1 MSGKRPVKAG
11 LFLFLILPFL
21 VWAEPG
27 REKSAPKQPSPVAP
41 AEPVPGLPSIHFPA
55 DPVQVSV
62 PPLRPLQGGPGFAA
76 IPASPRA
83 GEPVTVAYT
92 DDFSGPGSRE
102 FQAVLLDSQGK
113 RIAKALFFSFA
124 KDAEG
129 RDVLAA
135 ILGIPST
142 AGAGPFFIRVEAP
155 GRTIQDIPI
164 LVEKRDFISETIAL
178 DEENTAIRTQIDPQK
193 TREAEQLWAI
203 LNHTGADIF
212 TSGPFIP
219 PVASTRRTSFFG
231 DRRIYQYVSGSSD
244 TSIHAGV
251 DYGVPK
257 GTEVWACAP
266 GRVVLA
272 RPRIVTGN
280 SVILEHLPGVYS
292 LYYHLDTIEAQEG
305 AIVSAG
311 TLLGLSGSTGLAT
324 GPHLHWEIR
333 TAGENTDPDAFISRA
348 VLDKDEILSKLIR
361 Y

>member
-1 MSGKRPVKAG
+1 
-11 LFLFLILPFL
+11 
-21 VWAEPG
+21 
-27 REKSAPKQPSPVAP
+27 
-41 AEPVPGLPSIHFPA
+41 
-55 DPVQVSV
+55 
-62 PPLRPLQGGPGFAA
+62 
-76 IPASPRA
+76 
-83 GEPVTVAYT
+83 VTVAYA
-92 DDFSGPGSRE
+92 DNFSGPGSRD
-102 FQAVLLDSQGK
+102 FQAALLDSQGK
-113 RIAKALFFSFA
+113 RIAKAPFFSFA
-124 KDAEG
+124 KDARG
-129 RDVLAA
+129 QDVAAA
-135 ILGIPST
+135 ILGVPST
-142 AGAGPFFIRVEAP
+142 AGAGPFFIRIEAP

-164 LVEKRDFISETIAL
+164 LVEKRDFILETIAL
-178 DEENTAIRTQIDPQK
+178 DEENTAIRTQVDPQK
-193 TREAEQLWAI
+193 TKEAEQLWAI
-203 LNHTGADIF
+203 LNRTGSDIF

-257 GTEVWACAP
+257 GTEVRACAP

-280 SVILEHLPGVYS
+280 SVVLEHLPGLYS

-305 AIVSAG
+305 AIVDAG